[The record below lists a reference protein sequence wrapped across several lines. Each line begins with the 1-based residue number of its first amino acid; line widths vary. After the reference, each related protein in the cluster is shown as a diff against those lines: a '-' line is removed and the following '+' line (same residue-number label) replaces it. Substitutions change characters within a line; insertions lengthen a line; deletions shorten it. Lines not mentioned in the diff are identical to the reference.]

1 MIRLLVAAIV
11 GLAACCPALAQVGAL
26 PPGQARPVLIATS
39 LRVLD
44 ISRVQ
49 ENLGEMSANV
59 EFTLKWSDSRL
70 AFDAQREGRTQKQF
84 SERAAAQEL
93 DKMWHPAAALRNIIG
108 SPRSDEAGLI
118 IGAGGEVTLVRLVDA
133 SFRFPI
139 DMTEFPFDDLILP
152 IELTSSRFAQTEV
165 VFTHFA
171 RDDAVTTL
179 NPNPRASSWRLQSL
193 YFDQKEY
200 VGWNGENRSLLVVNI
215 EAKRKSGQVVLRI
228 FVPFFM
234 IMMSS
239 LFVLWLPDTNYF
251 GKGTMIF
258 SAVIALVALTFTLES
273 NFPGS
278 MSLQT
283 PVSLV
288 MTTGFIY
295 LVSALILNILVMNP
309 EAVWAKKHSYLA
321 AEVRSIIKWAVP
333 VLMLVIW
340 LSLILRAMV

>member
-1 MIRLLVAAIV
+1 MIRLL
-11 GLAACCPALAQVGAL
+11 LAAVLALSACVPALAQVGTL
-26 PPGQARPVLIATS
+26 PPDQARPILIGTS
-39 LRVLD
+39 TRVLD

-49 ENLGEMSANV
+49 ENLGEMSGNI
-59 EFTLKWSDSRL
+59 ELTLKWSDPRV
-70 AFDAQREGRTQKQF
+70 AFDAPREGKTQKQF
-84 SERAAAQEL
+84 SGRVALQEL
-93 DKMWHPAAALRNIIG
+93 DKMWHPAATLRNIIG

-118 IGAGGEVTLVRLVDA
+118 IGANGEVTLVRQIDA

-139 DMTEFPFDDLILP
+139 DMSEFPFDDLILP
-152 IELTSSRFAQTEV
+152 IELTSSRFPQTDV

-171 RDDAVTTL
+171 RDDAVTTF
-179 NPNPRASSWRLQSL
+179 NPSPRASSWRLQSVH
-193 YFDQKEY
+193 FDQKGH
-200 VGWNGENRSLLVVNI
+200 VGWNGESRSLLVINI
-215 EAKRKSGQVVLRI
+215 EAVRKAGQVVLRI

-278 MSLQT
+278 MSQQT
-283 PVSLV
+283 PVSV
-288 MTTGFIY
+288 IMTTGFIY

-309 EAVWAKKHSYLA
+309 EAVWAKKHSYMA
-321 AEVRSIIKWAVP
+321 AEVRGIIKWAVP
-333 VLMLVIW
+333 MLMLVIW
-340 LSLILRAMV
+340 LSLILRATV